1 MAASSGLIGPVTD
14 EVAPSEYSRSASKES
29 REPLDRRPE
38 WLGRADGPWV
48 GAMLVCAVGPLSRGT
63 CDENY

>member
-1 MAASSGLIGPVTD
+1 MTD